1 MKLKLKESIRANGVQ
16 YLPPAVVDTD
26 EIGITQADADVLIR
40 RGTASVYE
48 EPAPVETDEQRA
60 AREAAEAEAAKAAAE
75 AEAAAQAAGQPQV
88 IHVDDS
94 PAEDEAAP
102 APAKAARKR

>member
-40 RGTASVYE
+40 RGTAVSAE
-48 EPAPVETDEQRA
+48 DTEPASA
-60 AREAAEAEAAKAAAE
+60 ADAPEVIAVDQPAAEAEPE
-75 AEAAAQAAGQPQV
+75 
-88 IHVDDS
+88 
-94 PAEDEAAP
+94 P
-102 APAKAARKR
+102 APAKVARKR